1 MATKSRGKVP
11 VVLSQGRMLMNLLR
25 IDSKVIAALAAIVIG
40 AFTLAP
46 DVQVYLDQR
55 QRIIEMEAGIA
66 EAEADL
72 ADMQAERD
80 RWQDPVYIRSQARD
94 RLYYVLPGEVS
105 YLVMNADGMDFSDTT
120 GTLGAYLSE
129 RRNADEISQ
138 TLAAAEENWVDS
150 LIESVF
156 RAALDAPAESSG
168 GSSVD
173 PTGTPG
179 SELSDEELS
188 GEELSGE

>member
-1 MATKSRGKVP
+1 MASKSRGKVP

-25 IDSKVIAALAAIVIG
+25 VDSKVIAALAAIVIG

-55 QRIIEMEAGIA
+55 QRIVEMEASIA
-66 EAEADL
+66 AAEADL

-120 GTLGAYLSE
+120 GTLGAFLSD

-138 TLAAAEENWVDS
+138 TLAAAQENWVDS

-156 RAALDAPAESSG
+156 RAALDAPALVDAVVIPGEADEVSNDSS
-168 GSSVD
+168 
-173 PTGTPG
+173 
-179 SELSDEELS
+179 SD
-188 GEELSGE
+188 